1 MRVKENVMAKTR
13 PDDSEIID
21 RAEEAPNQSG
31 VSGGNMQR
39 EVAAR
44 AEEEHEIGSGGDEGD
59 SVTRVHGSDKP
70 KGGDTPTL
78 PNRS

>member
-1 MRVKENVMAKTR
+1 MDKTR

-21 RAEEAPNQSG
+21 RADDAPDQSG
-31 VSGGNMQR
+31 VSGGNLAR
-39 EVAAR
+39 DVASR
-44 AEEEHEIGSGGDEGD
+44 AEEEHEIGSGGGEGD
-59 SVTRVHGSDKP
+59 SVTRVHGGDKP

>member
-1 MRVKENVMAKTR
+1 MAKTR

-21 RAEEAPNQSG
+21 RAEEAPGQSG
-31 VSGGNMQR
+31 VSGGNLAR
-39 EVAAR
+39 DIASR
-44 AEEEHEIGSGGDEGD
+44 AEEDHEIGSGGGEGD
-59 SVTRVHGSDKP
+59 AVTRVHGSDKP

>member
-1 MRVKENVMAKTR
+1 MDKTR

-21 RAEEAPNQSG
+21 RAEEAPGQSG
-31 VSGGNMQR
+31 VSGGNLAR
-39 EVAAR
+39 DVASR
-44 AEEEHEIGSGGDEGD
+44 AEEEHEIGSGGGEGD
-59 SVTRVHGSDKP
+59 AVTRVHGSDKP

>member
-1 MRVKENVMAKTR
+1 MDKTR

-21 RAEEAPNQSG
+21 RAEDAPGQSG
-31 VSGGNMQR
+31 VSGGNLAR
-39 EVAAR
+39 DIASR

-59 SVTRVHGSDKP
+59 AVTRVHGSDRP

-78 PNRS
+78 PNRD